1 MAPRDIAEGPERRQ
15 QGIQSVEIGMRL
27 LGAVESGGGPA
38 TLSELA
44 GASGMPPNK
53 AHRYLVS
60 LMRAGLVIQDSVSG
74 RYDLGPAAR
83 RLGLEALRRSD
94 EVSIASARVV
104 ALRDETG
111 HTVNLSIWTDAGP
124 TIVRWDTGWHALA
137 VTFRV
142 GSVLPLLESSVGR
155 VFLSHLPPAQTRA
168 ILADQQKNQLTGSMD
183 AGAVQTLIAEVVGAG
198 AAYTSSS
205 LIPGLA
211 AIAAPVMG
219 SGNQLLMV
227 VGVALPARLLRA
239 RALSK
244 LQSRLVA
251 VAEEISRSLGHVP
264 E

>member
-1 MAPRDIAEGPERRQ
+1 MALRDTDEGPERRQ

-27 LGAVESGGGPA
+27 LEAVEAIGGPA

-60 LMRAGLVIQDSVSG
+60 LMRGGLVIQDAMSG

-94 EVSIASARVV
+94 DVSIASARVL

-111 HTVNLSIWTDAGP
+111 HTVNLAIWTDAGP

-155 VFLSHLPPAQTRA
+155 VFLSYLPRAQTRA
-168 ILADQQKNQLTGSMD
+168 VLAEQQRNHLTGTID
-183 AGAVQTLIAEVVGAG
+183 AVEIDALIAEVTGAG
-198 AAYTSSS
+198 MALTSSS

-211 AIAAPVMG
+211 AVAAPVMG
-219 SGNQLLMV
+219 SGDELLMV
-227 VGVALPARLLRA
+227 VGVALPARLA
-239 RALSK
+239 RGRTLSQ
-244 LQSRLVA
+244 LQTRLVS
-251 VAEEISRSLGHVP
+251 VVGEISRTLGHVSG
-264 E
+264 